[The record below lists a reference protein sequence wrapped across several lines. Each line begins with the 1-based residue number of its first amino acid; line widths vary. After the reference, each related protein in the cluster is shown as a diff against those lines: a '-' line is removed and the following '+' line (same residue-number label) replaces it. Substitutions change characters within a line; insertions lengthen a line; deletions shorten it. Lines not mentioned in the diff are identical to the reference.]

1 MDEVRERGGEREES
15 YAPEISSKHLPPV
28 TYRDLPEPLPLWK
41 IVGPGVIVAAGGIG
55 SGEFVLWPAIAQQVG
70 LGLLW
75 AALFGSIIMFFI
87 ATECA
92 SYTLATGE
100 TIITGF
106 SRLWKPWWIGFILM
120 AVITNLLPGYA
131 PGTGTILTFLLGG
144 GDVILITVFGLVSIF
159 LNLTLSPVVYQFM
172 EKAEGVMMA
181 IMLLFIIVAA
191 FIAIRADVWGD

>member
-1 MDEVRERGGEREES
+1 MDEIRERGEREES
-15 YAPEISSKHLPPV
+15 FAPEISSKHLPAV

-55 SGEFVLWPAIAQQVG
+55 SGEYVLWPAISQQVG

-92 SYTLATGE
+92 RYTLATGE

-120 AVITNLLPGYA
+120 AALPNRWAGFST
-131 PGTGTILTFLLGG
+131 GTGTILTF
-144 GDVILITVFGLVSIF
+144 I
-159 LNLTLSPVVYQFM
+159 
-172 EKAEGVMMA
+172 
-181 IMLLFIIVAA
+181 
-191 FIAIRADVWGD
+191 